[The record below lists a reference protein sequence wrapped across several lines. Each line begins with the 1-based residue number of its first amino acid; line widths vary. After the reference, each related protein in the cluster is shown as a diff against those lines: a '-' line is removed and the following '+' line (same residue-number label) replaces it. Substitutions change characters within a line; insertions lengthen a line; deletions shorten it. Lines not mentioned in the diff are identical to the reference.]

1 MESNKPTTPPSGNRP
16 LSARELRRATFP
28 QVLRGYDR
36 EAVHALL
43 DRVAEWV
50 EQGAGQAGERAPAMR
65 EELAKVGE
73 RTAGILTAAEEAA
86 QSMLEEATEY
96 AQRLRAEA
104 EDEAR
109 GARLNSG
116 QRMDEMVAAAEAKA
130 ERMMEDAIARRRGL
144 NQAISSLIERRDE
157 IANDVVR
164 LGEELLDAVDALREA
179 DPPEEDDVAREDD
192 GAGEDDDESPEAEL
206 EPDPEATELEQTQL
220 DSDDEQTEMNVDGE
234 QETTDD
240 FSTRAEPDTLEA
252 NETDESGSPDDE
264 TRVYRTD
271 PGR

>member
-179 DPPEEDDVAREDD
+179 DPPEEDD
-192 GAGEDDDESPEAEL
+192 DESPEAEL